1 MPRASKRARAGT
13 AADAEPA
20 TAAPAHTAFPAD
32 RGWTRWTTTWRWGVL
47 RCVGEFLRR
56 EGLAE
61 AATVLERECRRLPA
75 GSAEGGTGDALGLF
89 TTSGAAVDG
98 GDGQPPAPVCSCCQ
112 EPAGVSG
119 RIGVGVAM
127 AGDLDALFVGA
138 AILYGARRALAVDAD
153 DADALLDMLEE
164 AAQMRRRRRLRYRFS
179 EQEWAT
185 EARSR
190 RRSSMTTA
198 NGAAGGCEETDVTTS
213 ERPRSR
219 RKKQSQPRRTRRG
232 RDNASAGVARFVEPI
247 RDRLPDSSGDE
258 EDAAGKGER
267 GEVAPAVDGGRS
279 HSTASVNDFAWLPS
293 TARAG
298 EARASVDNES
308 MPEWMAQLAG
318 TIAERINR
326 EHGDTRATAAT
337 AAAAGLE
344 TGAASA
350 PAPPPPIAA
359 DAALEA
365 QLAEYL
371 LLQQMQRRGEQAAR
385 RRHTSEAPTPTD
397 NRGVAVSVQPAAATE
412 AASVGDADVSRRAL
426 ENGNRAHTATAQSS
440 PSTTET
446 APTSSVLQE
455 KREKLRQLDIDAF
468 LASKVKY
475 VDASAPAG
483 S

>member
-359 DAALEA
+359 DAALERSWPSICCCSRCNGEA
-365 QLAEYL
+365 SKPPAADTRVK
-371 LLQQMQRRGEQAAR
+371 RRHRPTTGVWRCPCSRRQPPRRRASEMRMSRDGRSRTATAHTRRRRNRRHPRPRRR
-385 RRHTSEAPTPTD
+385 RRHRCCRRSERNCANWTLT
-397 NRGVAVSVQPAAATE
+397 R
-412 AASVGDADVSRRAL
+412 
-426 ENGNRAHTATAQSS
+426 SS
-440 PSTTET
+440 P
-446 APTSSVLQE
+446 P
-455 KREKLRQLDIDAF
+455 R
-468 LASKVKY
+468 
-475 VDASAPAG
+475 
-483 S
+483 